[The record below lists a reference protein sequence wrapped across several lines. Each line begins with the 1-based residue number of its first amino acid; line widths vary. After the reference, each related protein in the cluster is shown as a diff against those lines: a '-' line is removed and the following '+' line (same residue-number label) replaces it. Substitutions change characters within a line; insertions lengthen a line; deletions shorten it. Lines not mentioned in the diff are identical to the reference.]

1 MLDLRQGYLFIYY
14 TIQYNPPMYICYD
27 NKVKIP
33 NQTLSNHQA
42 YKYYGVVMRFTYDFK
57 WLS

>member
-14 TIQYNPPMYICYD
+14 NIQCNPPMYICYD

-33 NQTLSNHQA
+33 NQTPSNHQA

-57 WLS
+57 